1 MTSVDPAPIAHLLSH
16 VHEANGTDLH
26 LTAGSPPL
34 IRRNGV
40 LTPIE
45 GQATLE
51 PRALEKM
58 LDTLLGAE
66 LAATFANSK
75 EVDFAFQWTDEARFR
90 GNVFRQR
97 GTVACALRRIPTEIP
112 SFEELGLPP
121 IAEELVKLPQGLVLV
136 TGPTGSGKSTTLA
149 SMIDWINAHRRCH
162 IITIEDPVEYIHNH
176 KLAAV
181 NQREVGPD
189 ADDFYSGLRS
199 ALREDPD
206 VLLVGEM
213 RDPES
218 ISVALS
224 IAETGHLVFA
234 SLHTNDTA
242 QALDRI
248 IDVFP
253 AERRDQIQVQLASTL
268 QGVIYQRLI
277 PRITGGLVAAF
288 EVMRANHAVRNLVRE
303 GKTRQLRNVVS
314 THQSIGMQT
323 LEMSLTDL
331 VADGVIDHEMALGF
345 SLYPAEVKT
354 RRMSMAMAGAV
365 PEEEK
370 DGLDSIDTV
379 DGVVAQAVAAIEDE
393 AVAEP
398 TAVQER
404 VNNPHTGNDSAPA
417 VAAASDEPSKRRG
430 LRRR

>member
-26 LTAGSPPL
+26 FTAGSPPL

-45 GQATLE
+45 GEA
-51 PRALEKM
+51 ALEAEELERLMDAM
-58 LDTLLGAE
+58 LGPE
-66 LAATFANSK
+66 LAASFANSK
-75 EVDFAFQWTDEARFR
+75 EIDFAFGWGDEARFR

-97 GTVACALRRIPTEIP
+97 GSVACALRRIPSDIP

-121 IAEELVKLPQGLVLV
+121 VAEELVKLPQGLVLV

-149 SMIDWINAHRRCH
+149 SMIDWINTHRRCH
-162 IITIEDPVEYIHNH
+162 IITIEDPVEYLHHH
-176 KLAAV
+176 KMAAI
-181 NQREVGPD
+181 NQREIGPD
-189 ADDFYSGLRS
+189 ADDFHSALRS

-234 SLHTNDTA
+234 TLHTNDTA

-268 QGVIYQRLI
+268 QGVMYQRLI
-277 PRITGGLVAAF
+277 PRISGGLVAAF
-288 EVMRANHAVRNLVRE
+288 EVMRANHAVRNLIRE

-314 THQSIGMQT
+314 THQNIGMQT
-323 LEMSLTDL
+323 LEMSLTEL
-331 VADGVIDHEMALGF
+331 VSDGIIDHEMALGF
-345 SLYPAEVKT
+345 SLYPKEVKT
-354 RRMSMAMAGAV
+354 QRMSRALANATN
-365 PEEEK
+365 EDE
-370 DGLDSIDTV
+370 GLLDAIDTV
-379 DGVVAQAVAAIEDE
+379 DGI
-393 AVAEP
+393 
-398 TAVQER
+398 
-404 VNNPHTGNDSAPA
+404 
-417 VAAASDEPSKRRG
+417 VAAAASTEPTSEPTTQTPTVTSAATETADEPARAGRRG

>member
-1 MTSVDPAPIAHLLSH
+1 
-16 VHEANGTDLH
+16 
-26 LTAGSPPL
+26 
-34 IRRNGV
+34 
-40 LTPIE
+40 
-45 GQATLE
+45 
-51 PRALEKM
+51 
-58 LDTLLGAE
+58 
-66 LAATFANSK
+66 
-75 EVDFAFQWTDEARFR
+75 
-90 GNVFRQR
+90 
-97 GTVACALRRIPTEIP
+97 
-112 SFEELGLPP
+112 
-121 IAEELVKLPQGLVLV
+121 
-136 TGPTGSGKSTTLA
+136 
-149 SMIDWINAHRRCH
+149 
-162 IITIEDPVEYIHNH
+162 
-176 KLAAV
+176 
-181 NQREVGPD
+181 
-189 ADDFYSGLRS
+189 
-199 ALREDPD
+199 
-206 VLLVGEM
+206 M

-354 RRMSMAMAGAV
+354 RRMSMAMAGTT
-365 PEEEK
+365 PEDDS

-379 DGVVAQAVAAIEDE
+379 DGVAAQAVAAIEDD

-398 TAVQER
+398 TTVQER

-417 VAAASDEPSKRRG
+417 AAAASDEPSKRRG